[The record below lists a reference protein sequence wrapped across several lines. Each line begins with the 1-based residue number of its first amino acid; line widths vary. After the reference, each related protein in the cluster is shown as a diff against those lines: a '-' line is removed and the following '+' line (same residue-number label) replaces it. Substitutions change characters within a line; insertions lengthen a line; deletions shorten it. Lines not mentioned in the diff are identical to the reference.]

1 MELLGLP
8 GRAEEADS
16 EGGTSNGLQSKLCP
30 AQCRRQH
37 IFVGETWVLGCP
49 MVPQNPGKVM
59 SVGGLL
65 GGPHG
70 IFRIVFVA
78 SGGGIADVVID
89 ISRTWQV
96 KDPLGFVEVFG
107 SLATPTR
114 ACLVLTEAGCHKG
127 LATLWS
133 LEVFGGSS
141 CGCFVGCRI

>member
-1 MELLGLP
+1 MQAAAYFCWRNLGKGAP
-8 GRAEEADS
+8 
-16 EGGTSNGLQSKLCP
+16 
-30 AQCRRQH
+30 
-37 IFVGETWVLGCP
+37 W
-49 MVPQNPGKVM
+49 VPQKPGKVM

-65 GGPHG
+65 GGPHC

-89 ISRTWQV
+89 IFRTWQV

-133 LEVFGGSS
+133 LEVFGLGSC